1 MDFEEEDEAPDEDE
15 AVEVCDLEVLW
26 ELARVDEGM
35 GLEAF
40 ESREWV
46 DVVDMVDVCACIS
59 GFGGRGGESFDGL
72 CV

>member
-1 MDFEEEDEAPDEDE
+1 
-15 AVEVCDLEVLW
+15 
-26 ELARVDEGM
+26 M

-46 DVVDMVDVCACIS
+46 DVVDMVYVCACIS
-59 GFGGRGGESFDGL
+59 GFGGGGGSLDGL